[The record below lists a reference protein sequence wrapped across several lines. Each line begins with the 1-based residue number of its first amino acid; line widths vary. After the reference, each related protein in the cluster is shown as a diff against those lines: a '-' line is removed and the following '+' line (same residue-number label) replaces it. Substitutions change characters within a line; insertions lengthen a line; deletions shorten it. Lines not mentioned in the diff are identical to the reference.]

1 MYVIVY
7 NDPPSTEDCPSDNE
21 VMEREDMKKS
31 IRTGVFALVVAVVTI
46 LAFVNAA
53 ASGGT
58 ATARSKLTLIAPA
71 APGGGWD
78 GFARESQQ
86 ALRSNGIVNNPQV
99 VNVPGAGG
107 TIGLSQFVQT
117 PGRED
122 VLLVT
127 GGVMIGAIEL
137 ADNPESM
144 ADVVPIARLADDYAA
159 LVVPS
164 DSEFETLDDFLA
176 AWEANPGANSIGGG
190 SLGSIDH
197 LLSGLLAQKIGM
209 DPSTVNYVAYSGGGE
224 ALTSLLSHTT
234 AAGMSGYNEVADQI
248 EAGTLR
254 ALAIS
259 SEERLDGVDVPT
271 FREQGVDV
279 SMSNWRGVVA
289 APGIT
294 DEAKAEF
301 VSIITE
307 MRESDEWRDTLE
319 RNSWTDSF
327 ATGEEFEDFID
338 GEVTTAQG
346 IVKELGL

>member
-1 MYVIVY
+1 
-7 NDPPSTEDCPSDNE
+7 
-21 VMEREDMKKS
+21 MKQS

-122 VLLVT
+122 ALLVT
-127 GGVMIGAIEL
+127 GGVMVGAIEL

-144 ADVVPIARLADDYAA
+144 ADVVPIARLADDFDV
-159 LVVPS
+159 LVVTADS
-164 DSEFETLDDFLA
+164 DFQTLDDFLA
-176 AWEANPGANSIGGG
+176 AWKENPGGNSIGGG

-197 LLSGLLAQKIGM
+197 LLSGLLAQKVGI
-209 DPSTVNYVAYSGGGE
+209 DPKAVHYVAYSGGGE

-234 AAGMSGYNEVADQI
+234 AVGMSGYNEVADQI

-259 SEERLDGVDVPT
+259 SEERLDGVDIPT
-271 FREQGVDV
+271 FKEQDVDV
-279 SMSNWRGVVA
+279 AMSNWRGVVA

-301 VSIITE
+301 IDIITE
-307 MRESDEWRDTLE
+307 MRESDEWKDTLE

-327 ATGEEFEDFID
+327 ATGGDFETFIRD
-338 GEVTTAQG
+338 EVSTAST

>member
-1 MYVIVY
+1 
-7 NDPPSTEDCPSDNE
+7 
-21 VMEREDMKKS
+21 MKKS
-31 IRTGVFALVVAVVTI
+31 IRTGAFALVVAVVTL

-78 GFARESQQ
+78 GFAREAQQ
-86 ALRSNGIVNNPQV
+86 GLRSNGVVNNPQV

-122 VLLVT
+122 ALLVT
-127 GGVMIGAIEL
+127 GGVMVGAIEL

-144 ADVVPIARLADDYAA
+144 ADVVPIARLADDFAA
-159 LVVPS
+159 LVVPA
-164 DSEFETLDDFLA
+164 DSEFQTLDDFLA
-176 AWEANPGANSIGGG
+176 AWKADPGANSIGGG

-234 AAGMSGYNEVADQI
+234 AVGMSGYNEVADQI
-248 EAGTLR
+248 ESGTLR

-259 SEERLDGVDVPT
+259 SAERLDGVDVPT

-289 APGIT
+289 APGIS

-301 VSIITE
+301 ISIITE
-307 MRESDEWRDTLE
+307 LRESDDWKETLE

-327 ATGEEFEDFID
+327 ATGEEFEAFIEE
-338 GEVTTAQG
+338 EVATAQS

>member
-1 MYVIVY
+1 M
-7 NDPPSTEDCPSDNE
+7 TTTTLFGTGT
-21 VMEREDMKKS
+21 MKLNLRS
-31 IRTGVFALVVAVVTI
+31 GAFALVTVLITV
-46 LAFVNAA
+46 LALINAA
-53 ASGGT
+53 SSGGT

-86 ALRSNGIVNNPQV
+86 ALRGNGIVNNPQV

-122 VLLVT
+122 ALLVT

-144 ADVVPIARLADDYAA
+144 ADVVPIAKLADDYAA
-159 LVVPS
+159 LVVPA
-164 DSEFETLDDFLA
+164 DSEFQTLDDFLA
-176 AWEANPGANSIGGG
+176 AWIQNPGGTSIGGG

-197 LLSGLLAQKIGM
+197 LLSGLLAKEVGL
-209 DPSTVNYVAYSGGGE
+209 DPKLVNYVAYSGGGE

-248 EAGTLR
+248 EAGSLR

-271 FREQGVDV
+271 FKEQGVDV
-279 SMSNWRGVVA
+279 AMSNWRGVVA
-289 APGIT
+289 APGIS
-294 DEAKAEF
+294 DAARAEF
-301 VSIITE
+301 TAIITE
-307 MRESDEWRDTLE
+307 MRETDDWKDTLA

-327 ATGEEFEDFID
+327 ATGEELEEFIA
-338 GEVTTAQG
+338 GEVATARE
-346 IVKELGL
+346 IVKDLGL

>member
-1 MYVIVY
+1 
-7 NDPPSTEDCPSDNE
+7 
-21 VMEREDMKKS
+21 MKLS
-31 IRTGVFALVVAVVTI
+31 IRTGVFAFVVAVITV

-107 TIGLSQFVQT
+107 TIGLSQFVQS

-122 VLLVT
+122 ALLVT
-127 GGVMIGAIEL
+127 GGVMVGAIEL

-144 ADVVPIARLADDYAA
+144 ADVVPIARLADDFDV
-159 LVVPS
+159 LVVPA
-164 DSEFETLDDFLA
+164 DSEFQTLDDFLR
-176 AWEANPGANSIGGG
+176 AWTANPGGNSIGGG

-197 LLSGLLAQKIGM
+197 LLSGLLAQKVGI
-209 DPSTVNYVAYSGGGE
+209 DPKAVNYVAYSGGGE

-234 AAGMSGYNEVADQI
+234 VAGMSGYNEVADQI

-259 SEERLDGVDVPT
+259 SEGRLDGVDVPT
-271 FREQGVDV
+271 FMEQGVDV
-279 SMSNWRGVVA
+279 AMSNWRGVVA
-289 APGIT
+289 APGVSE
-294 DEAKAEF
+294 EAKAAF
-301 VSIITE
+301 IAIITE
-307 MRESDEWRDTLE
+307 MRESDEWQDTLE

-327 ATGEEFEDFID
+327 ATGEEFESFIQ
-338 GEVTTAQG
+338 EQVSTAST